1 MSTRKVRIGQAGI
14 ANHGRTILDAI
25 RDAGNLELVSCY
37 DINTSAKESVA
48 REFGARAATD
58 YDDLVQD
65 PSIDAVALVTP
76 NHLHF
81 EQLEKAVRARKHVF
95 VEKPIAN
102 SIADACR
109 MIRMMDE
116 SGLVLMVGHNTRRR
130 RVFRRAKQILQ
141 EELIGKVALVEANL
155 SRPAGLQ
162 PGLPPW
168 KADPTKCAL
177 LPMMQLGIH
186 LVDTISYLLGPFKS
200 VSCFA
205 STIAMEG
212 AVYDSSAA
220 ILQLDSGV
228 PVALTSSYVSADAYF
243 LRIYGTEGTIHCA
256 PTHLT
261 LDLLE
266 NGELVDKRQEDFAS
280 EGAKSYILQMREFG
294 ECVLGGKR
302 PETGGEEGLR
312 ALAVIEAMVRSIE
325 TRTVIELHSLLE
337 QHEERSV

>member
-1 MSTRKVRIGQAGI
+1 MSTRRVRIGQAGI
-14 ANHGRTILDAI
+14 ANHGRTILHAI

-37 DINTSAKESVA
+37 DINAAANESAA
-48 REFGARAATD
+48 REFGARAATS
-58 YDDLVQD
+58 YEELVQD
-65 PSIDAVALVTP
+65 PRIEAVALVTP

-81 EQLEKAVRARKHVF
+81 GQLEKAVRARKHVF

-102 SIADACR
+102 SILDARR
-109 MIRMMDE
+109 MIRMME
-116 SGLVLMVGHNTRRR
+116 EAGLVLMVGHNTRRR
-130 RVFRRAKQILQ
+130 RVFRGAKQILQ

-168 KADPTKCAL
+168 KADPTKCTL

-186 LVDTISYLLGPFKS
+186 LVDTISYLLGSFKS

-205 STIAMEG
+205 SNIAMEG

-220 ILQLDSGV
+220 TLQLESGV

-243 LRIYGTEGTIHCA
+243 LRIYGTEGTIQCT

-266 NGELVDKRQEDFAS
+266 NGELVDRREKDFSS
-280 EGAKSYILQMREFG
+280 EGAESYILQMREFG
-294 ECVLGGKR
+294 ECVINGKR

-312 ALAVIEAMVRSIE
+312 ALAAIEAMVRSVE
-325 TRTVIELHSLLE
+325 TRSVVELRSVLE
-337 QHEERSV
+337 QDEP